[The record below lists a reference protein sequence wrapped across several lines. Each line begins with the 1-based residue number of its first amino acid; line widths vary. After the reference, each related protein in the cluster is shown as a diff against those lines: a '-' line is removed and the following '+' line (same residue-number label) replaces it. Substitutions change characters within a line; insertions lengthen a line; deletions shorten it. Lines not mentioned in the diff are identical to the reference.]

1 LPSNQ
6 KKKSL
11 ANQRATDIKVGL
23 TVLIGIVALLVGIG
37 LAKRISFR
45 APQNVA
51 RAKFITTGGLEV
63 ADPVDIGGV
72 RQGSVSDIETH
83 PGYEIVTMQF
93 DSPVELHK
101 DAHATIM
108 MLELMGGKKIELQTG
123 VSNERLPDSALING
137 TFGGD
142 VGTLV
147 SMITSLSGTLQ
158 SLTVHAD
165 SVLLFLNDFFRNND
179 LKTKVNVTLTDA
191 QSTLTHFDE
200 TALRVNK
207 LLDQTSEPLKTTLSQ
222 AETATADLA
231 AMLKEDRPGLRALLD
246 TTTGI
251 AGDARGLMKRATS
264 IFAQIDTLLSQAS
277 QSNTLLYKLTKDKE
291 FGNRLDKLVRSLILF
306 IEQTRKGG
314 IDANIRFFHGNTP
327 DTVNLQ

>member
-1 LPSNQ
+1 
-6 KKKSL
+6 L

-23 TVLIGIVALLVGIG
+23 TVLIGILALLVGIA
-37 LAKRISFR
+37 LAKRIPFGK
-45 APQNVA
+45 PLQVA
-51 RAKFITTGGLEV
+51 RATFSSAGGLEV

-72 RQGSVSDIETH
+72 RKGSVTSIVSRPHDVL
-83 PGYEIVTMQF
+83 VTMQF
-93 DSPVELHK
+93 DEYVDLQK
-101 DAHATIM
+101 DAHANIR
-108 MLELMGGKKIELQTG
+108 MLELMGGKKIEIQPGDSSEKLG
-123 VSNERLPDSALING
+123 DSALING
-137 TFGGD
+137 SFDGD

-147 SMITSLSGTLQ
+147 AMITALSGNLE

-165 SVLLFLNDFFRNND
+165 SVLTFLNDFFKTND
-179 LKTKVNVTLTDA
+179 LKTKVNVTIADA

-327 DTVNLQ
+327 DSVNLQ